1 MSIYGALIGIGII
14 IGIELIR
21 KYYKQISYTDIL
33 IILVSALIGARGL
46 FLLHNIR
53 EIQIGIINPIAV
65 WDGGLAFFGGL
76 IGILLSIYIIS
87 KKKKLS
93 FLSILDSTLL
103 FLPLIQSIGRIGNFF
118 NHELYGKPTSL
129 PWGIYVPEQ
138 YRNQQYISFTHF
150 HPVFFYESILNI
162 LNFAIL
168 LLLRKKFKKEGY
180 ITAIY
185 FINYSLIRLLMNV
198 IRIDKEYILNLETS
212 DIFSGIFLAIGV
224 LILLNTMENNNI
236 KDLIAK
242 FFSRILTI
250 SLIILAIVSIL
261 LKTTLPF
268 ETELIIAI
276 LTFVVPIL
284 TIVLFKKLG
293 ITSDFN
299 VSKRSERPRL
309 FAVMAISFAI
319 ALYIAINSS
328 STLLIVI
335 FSTLNITFFLG
346 FVITLFW
353 KISFHMIWSILATFF
368 IIYSLQ
374 TPQSYL
380 LILFIPLIAW
390 SRLQLKRHS
399 LLQVVAGTLLTLTCI
414 FLVLTFIKF

>member
-1 MSIYGALIGIGII
+1 
-14 IGIELIR
+14 
-21 KYYKQISYTDIL
+21 
-33 IILVSALIGARGL
+33 
-46 FLLHNIR
+46 
-53 EIQIGIINPIAV
+53 
-65 WDGGLAFFGGL
+65 
-76 IGILLSIYIIS
+76 
-87 KKKKLS
+87 
-93 FLSILDSTLL
+93 
-103 FLPLIQSIGRIGNFF
+103 
-118 NHELYGKPTSL
+118 
-129 PWGIYVPEQ
+129 
-138 YRNQQYISFTHF
+138 
-150 HPVFFYESILNI
+150 
-162 LNFAIL
+162 
-168 LLLRKKFKKEGY
+168 
-180 ITAIY
+180 
-185 FINYSLIRLLMNV
+185 
-198 IRIDKEYILNLETS
+198 
-212 DIFSGIFLAIGV
+212 
-224 LILLNTMENNNI
+224 NNNI

-268 ETELIIAI
+268 ETELIIAT

>member
-93 FLSILDSTLL
+93 FLNILDSTLL

-129 PWGIYVPEQ
+129 PWGVYVPEQ
-138 YRNQQYISFTHF
+138 YRDQQYISFTHF

-268 ETELIIAI
+268 ET
-276 LTFVVPIL
+276 
-284 TIVLFKKLG
+284 K
-293 ITSDFN
+293 S
-299 VSKRSERPRL
+299 
-309 FAVMAISFAI
+309 
-319 ALYIAINSS
+319 
-328 STLLIVI
+328 
-335 FSTLNITFFLG
+335 
-346 FVITLFW
+346 
-353 KISFHMIWSILATFF
+353 
-368 IIYSLQ
+368 
-374 TPQSYL
+374 
-380 LILFIPLIAW
+380 
-390 SRLQLKRHS
+390 
-399 LLQVVAGTLLTLTCI
+399 
-414 FLVLTFIKF
+414 

>member
-93 FLSILDSTLL
+93 FLNILDSTLL

-129 PWGIYVPEQ
+129 PWGVYVPEQ
-138 YRNQQYISFTHF
+138 YRDQQYISFTHF

-268 ETELIIAI
+268 ETELIIAT

>member
-93 FLSILDSTLL
+93 FLNILDSTLL

-129 PWGIYVPEQ
+129 PWGVYVPEQ
-138 YRNQQYISFTHF
+138 YRDQQYISFTHF

-224 LILLNTMENNNI
+224 LMLLNTMENNNI

-268 ETELIIAI
+268 ETELIIAT